1 MSDEFEFNIENFP
14 LLNLASQLNKS
25 GENIVDKV
33 NNTSYN
39 DVLKLR
45 MEAAERGI
53 EMTPQEVIDLM
64 RLLKEAGS

>member
-1 MSDEFEFNIENFP
+1 MSYSSEDFP

-39 DVLKLR
+39 DVLRLR
-45 MEAAERGI
+45 MEAAEMGI
-53 EMTPQEVIDLM
+53 EMTPQEVIGLM
-64 RLLKEAGS
+64 RLLKEVGS